1 MTAVVRCIRKEIVI
15 ITKITVKK
23 HLRAKRFKLHYDV
36 KHKVQTWLRGQ
47 DLTFYRQSIE
57 KWISRLDK
65 CLNREGDYVE
75 K

>member
-1 MTAVVRCIRKEIVI
+1 M
-15 ITKITVKK
+15 KK
-23 HLRAKRFKLHYDV
+23 QLRAKRFKLHDDV
-36 KHKVQTWLRGQ
+36 KHEVKTWLR
-47 DLTFYRQSIE
+47 DKDPTFYQQGFE